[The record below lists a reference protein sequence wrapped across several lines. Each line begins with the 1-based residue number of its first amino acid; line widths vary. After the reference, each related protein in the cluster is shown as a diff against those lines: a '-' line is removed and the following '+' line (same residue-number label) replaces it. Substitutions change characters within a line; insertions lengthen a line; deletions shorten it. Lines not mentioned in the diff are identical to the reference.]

1 MMLISGII
9 LIGRKLGRR
18 TSWVGMKFY
27 GVKIWSNGVLGNGSI
42 ALIRLLPTQNGVW
55 PLGSC
60 QAKEHSKFIL
70 LVGNLLQA
78 SDQGVHWESFLEQC
92 LPEYKRL
99 YNLIGLVAYIIAC

>member
-9 LIGRKLGRR
+9 LTGGKLDRR

-27 GVKIWSNGVLGNGSI
+27 GVKIWSNGVLDHGST
-42 ALIRLLPTQNGVW
+42 ALIRLLPTPNRVW
-55 PLGSC
+55 PLSRC

-78 SDQGVHWESFLEQC
+78 SDQAVH
-92 LPEYKRL
+92 
-99 YNLIGLVAYIIAC
+99 